1 MSLGARVRAVRQ
13 AWGWTQE
20 QFGKALNTDQTA
32 VSAWERDKVKPSGA
46 AMAALA
52 QLLGV
57 PVEDLESM
65 EKIPESPVISGCL
78 PVAGAMVYLPEPAPS
93 GLTVLDLKHQE
104 TRPLEDTQAAIL
116 TLIEWGRK
124 GRRVWLVVE

>member
-13 AWGWTQE
+13 AWGWTQD

-57 PVEDLESM
+57 PVDDLESM
-65 EKIPESPVISGCL
+65 DRIPEFPPTPAAL
-78 PVAGAMVYLPEPAPS
+78 PAAGAVVYLPDPAPS
-93 GLTVLDLKHQE
+93 GLTVLDLKNQE
-104 TRPLEDTQAAIL
+104 TRHLEDTQAAIL
-116 TLIEWGRK
+116 NLIEWGRK